1 MVELDIQHAT
11 SSPIPFS
18 DEKLVCWVEAALKE
32 ITDPSELTLRLVD
45 ADEIQSLNATYR
57 NKNKPTNVLA
67 FPANLPEDVSK
78 TCPLLGDI
86 IVCPWV
92 LEQESQNDAI
102 PLEAHWAHI
111 VIHGVLHLLGYDH
124 IEVQDEQVMQARE
137 IEILATLGFANPYLY
152 KEESD

>member
-1 MVELDIQHAT
+1 MVDLDIQHAST
-11 SSPIPFS
+11 LPIPFS
-18 DEKLVCWVEAALKE
+18 DEKLACWVEAALEKE
-32 ITDPSELTLRLVD
+32 ASPTELTLRLVD
-45 ADEIQSLNATYR
+45 AVEIQSLNATYR

-67 FPANLPEDVSK
+67 FPANLPEDISK

-86 IVCPWV
+86 IVCPSV

-124 IEVQDEQVMQARE
+124 IEEQDEQVMQARE
-137 IEILATLGFANPYLY
+137 IEVLATLGFANPYLY
-152 KEESD
+152 QEESD